1 MKRKPSEFAVNS
13 FASMM
18 SVLQYD
24 DLDMISSQ
32 NIFNEDYPCHIY
44 MICRRPRVI
53 IVPEMFQSVDDSLS
67 LTFNIQK
74 KDGFEKREVK
84 VNNPFGTDQA
94 LIETKYPYNTF
105 VLKCKG
111 DEIIIKSASLL
122 QNFPRHHF
130 EGDFLDLEVLYIGQS
145 YGIDGARTAPD
156 RLKKHETLQA
166 IYAEALQKNPD
177 QEIWLLLLS
186 FEQIGISMFDGRT
199 KFSEDEIEK
208 DKPRAFEFFKA
219 FSNGGIT
226 EQQFINFTEAALIRY
241 FRPPF
246 NKEYKDTFPSPA
258 HKTYKECYDLDINS
272 VCFELGTIDSI
283 NIMIYSDQ
291 IEKCPIHF
299 GNFLLHSKEE
309 RVSMFDFSNF
319 Y

>member
-130 EGDFLDLEVLYIGQS
+130 EGDFLVVFDVLDDIGQHR
-145 YGIDGARTAPD
+145 GVGDGGRAHAELAVVIDQQNAVKRHRLPGLDGQAFDLQCIARAD
-156 RLKKHETLQA
+156 A
-166 IYAEALQKNPD
+166 ILFA
-177 QEIWLLLLS
+177 
-186 FEQIGISMFDGRT
+186 T
-199 KFSEDEIEK
+199 
-208 DKPRAFEFFKA
+208 
-219 FSNGGIT
+219 
-226 EQQFINFTEAALIRY
+226 
-241 FRPPF
+241 
-246 NKEYKDTFPSPA
+246 
-258 HKTYKECYDLDINS
+258 
-272 VCFELGTIDSI
+272 CF
-283 NIMIYSDQ
+283 
-291 IEKCPIHF
+291 
-299 GNFLLHSKEE
+299 
-309 RVSMFDFSNF
+309 
-319 Y
+319 